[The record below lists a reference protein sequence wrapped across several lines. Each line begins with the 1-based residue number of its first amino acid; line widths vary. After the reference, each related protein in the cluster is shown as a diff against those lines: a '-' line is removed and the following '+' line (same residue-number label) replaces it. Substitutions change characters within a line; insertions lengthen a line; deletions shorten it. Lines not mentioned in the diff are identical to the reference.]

1 MNGYRYLTLQ
11 QRREI
16 EIMYTSPENPISN
29 SATSK
34 AKKGPEKRTKH
45 SKTASFETVLCWCSS
60 GDSNPGFLPRF
71 ARKNF
76 YFNTYR
82 LAAKAATGDLAFV
95 SGVLDR
101 QNSSK
106 RDGLM
111 TVSFSGAP
119 AGIRTPDTLLKRQV
133 LCLLSYWGRLGWDGG
148 TRTHY
153 IRVKV

>member
-11 QRREI
+11 QRRET

-29 SATSK
+29 FATSK

-71 ARKNF
+71 ARKSF

-82 LAAKAATGDLAFV
+82 LAAKAATGDFAFV
-95 SGVLDR
+95 SGLLDR

-106 RDGLM
+106 RDGLL
-111 TVSFSGAP
+111 TVSFLVLQRGFEPRLFA
-119 AGIRTPDTLLKRQV
+119 ALCAEKLLF
-133 LCLLSYWGRLGWDGG
+133 
-148 TRTHY
+148 
-153 IRVKV
+153 